1 MERIINM
8 RYIIV
13 TLSTPYVG
21 TDDVRYLYT
30 DMSDAEI
37 EEYLR
42 EEAISHNESFGY
54 EFAEWMEENAPDTPE
69 DEWPD
74 YWDDYVLCVC
84 ECCGWAETTLE
95 ECPEV
100 DADSW
105 QHL

>member
-1 MERIINM
+1 MGRIISM

-21 TDDVRYLYT
+21 TDDTRYLYT
-30 DMSDAEI
+30 DASDAEI
-37 EEYLR
+37 WEYLR

-54 EFAEWMEENAPDTPE
+54 EFSEWMEENAPDTPE
-69 DEWPD
+69 DEWSD

-84 ECCGWAETTLE
+84 ECCGWTETTLE

-100 DADSW
+100 DADTW

>member
-1 MERIINM
+1 MGRITNM

-13 TLSTPYVG
+13 QLSTPYVG

-42 EEAISHNESFGY
+42 EEAISHNEAFGY
-54 EFAEWMEENAPDTPE
+54 EFSDWMEENAPDTPE
-69 DEWPD
+69 DEWTD

-84 ECCGWAETTLE
+84 ECCGWSEVELE
-95 ECPEV
+95 DHPEV
-100 DADSW
+100 DADVW
-105 QHL
+105 EHL